1 MVVTLRDQLKA
12 TKAQLAEAEANKD
25 HPTTPIYAHIENSAS
40 EEERYRQQTASLI
53 NHLTEQAQLAEQRE
67 QQNTQL
73 LRIVRSGHYEF
84 AAPYWDNVSQEAM
97 RFVRGCL
104 QLEPD
109 SRATPEQALHGAW
122 LTSDDEPATPSSATY
137 LPNPN
142 AVESCRRTLGAVA
155 RE

>member
-12 TKAQLAEAEANKD
+12 TKAQLAEAVANND

-73 LRIVRSGHYEF
+73 LRIVR
-84 AAPYWDNVSQEAM
+84 
-97 RFVRGCL
+97 
-104 QLEPD
+104 
-109 SRATPEQALHGAW
+109 
-122 LTSDDEPATPSSATY
+122 
-137 LPNPN
+137 
-142 AVESCRRTLGAVA
+142 AVA
-155 RE
+155 TQLGLSARPAARPSDFSHR